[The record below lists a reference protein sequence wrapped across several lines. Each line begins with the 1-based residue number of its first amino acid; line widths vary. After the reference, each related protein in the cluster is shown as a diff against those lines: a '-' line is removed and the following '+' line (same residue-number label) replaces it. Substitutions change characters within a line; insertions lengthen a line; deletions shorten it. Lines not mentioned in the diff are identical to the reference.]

1 MKEELYKKQN
11 SIVELDNLVDYALE
25 NIFNVYKDGDY
36 HAYNIL
42 KTVRI
47 PADLDPSTF
56 TYVRIDGKI
65 TWTQISQLE
74 YGTIRLWWLI
84 CVANGILNPV
94 LLPKPGLI
102 IKVIK
107 PEFIQG
113 ILQSIKSNIADSR

>member
-11 SIVELDNLVDYALE
+11 SISELDNLVDYALE

-56 TYVRIDGKI
+56 IYVRIDGKI

-94 LLPKPGLI
+94 LLPEPGTVVKI
-102 IKVIK
+102 ITPASVRTVINT
-107 PEFIQG
+107 
-113 ILQSIKSNIADSR
+113 IKSQVAQI

>member
-1 MKEELYKKQN
+1 MLISVN
-11 SIVELDNLVDYALE
+11 ST
-25 NIFNVYKDGDY
+25 VY
-36 HAYNIL
+36 L
-42 KTVRI
+42 LSLRI

-65 TWTQISQLE
+65 TWTPISQLE

-113 ILQSIKSNIADSR
+113 ILQTIKSNIADSR